1 MLQKKIILKNHCP
14 KSRSIEIY
22 IIVLLILI
30 SAVILSGCSKKVDV
44 ATLLKNKLTGED
56 AMNAAVAVVDDFFRN
71 LMSGNLEECFKLIST
86 KNRST
91 HDLNDFKKEMENV
104 TQIVDIEINWVE
116 VKSNIADVGID
127 LVDSYD
133 NEEKVYKDIIV
144 SLVKEEDGSW
154 KINFWD

>member
-1 MLQKKIILKNHCP
+1 MLQKNFILKDYYSKA
-14 KSRSIEIY
+14 KSIAVCL
-22 IIVLLILI
+22 IVI
-30 SAVILSGCSKKVDV
+30 VILVLAFPLAGCSKKVEMT
-44 ATLLKNKLTGED
+44 TLLKNKLSGED

-71 LMSGNLEECFKLIST
+71 LKSGNLEESFNLISSR
-86 KNRST
+86 NRLT
-91 HDLNDFKKEMENV
+91 HDINDFKKELENV

-116 VKSNIADVGID
+116 VKNNIADVGID

-133 NEEKVYKDIIV
+133 NEEKVYKDIVV